1 MVCCCIWVL
10 QTSFF
15 CCFVILLFW
24 QLQSIY
30 NCVTLAMRK
39 NMVLLLWQWHIIFSC
54 FFVFLLHKQL
64 ESSWFIATFLY
75 FICRYESTVAGQF
88 FGHAHPSFY
97 AMVYDDVKFTRPVSV
112 IYVPGSVTTFSNLN
126 PGYRIYTIDGF
137 YENSTWV
144 R

>member
-1 MVCCCIWVL
+1 M
-10 QTSFF
+10 
-15 CCFVILLFW
+15 
-24 QLQSIY
+24 
-30 NCVTLAMRK
+30 
-39 NMVLLLWQWHIIFSC
+39 
-54 FFVFLLHKQL
+54 
-64 ESSWFIATFLY
+64 ATFLY

-144 R
+144 SCSNCSANCSKSVQETTPWNDLMLDILNLNSL